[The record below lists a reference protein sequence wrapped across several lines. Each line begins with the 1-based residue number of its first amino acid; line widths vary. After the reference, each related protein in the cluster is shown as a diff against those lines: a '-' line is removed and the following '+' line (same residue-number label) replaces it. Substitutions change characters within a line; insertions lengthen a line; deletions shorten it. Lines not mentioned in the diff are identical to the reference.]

1 MEELTHTTEPD
12 SEFDLHFNEGFHQE
26 MPRRCK
32 RIRVVS
38 FGSASKIAALLVRID
53 PPCSGELYGLNQRSI
68 DSLVLSALFEGQSFF
83 PVSKWPMQVH
93 VYIPLVEAP
102 ELRDHINVAET
113 KNIALGEIRRGS
125 ELQN

>member
-1 MEELTHTTEPD
+1 MDTLTHTTK
-12 SEFDLHFNEGFHQE
+12 SESNFDLYFNEGFHQE
-26 MPRRCK
+26 MPRQCT
-32 RIRVVS
+32 RIRGVI
-38 FGSASKIAALLVRID
+38 FGSASKLTALLVRID
-53 PPCSGELYGLNQRSI
+53 PPCSGELYGLNELNI

-83 PVSKWPMQVH
+83 PVATWPMQVH

-113 KNIALGEIRRGS
+113 KKIALGEIRRRA